1 MCFVLSQLVDIR
13 TPPVVT
19 SDFVYVRFIG
29 DRTIQEKDFGQI
41 KIDRI
46 EEMKKVA
53 RNFKDNTKEGNL

>member
-1 MCFVLSQLVDIR
+1 MCFVLSQLADVR

-41 KIDRI
+41 QIDRI

>member
-1 MCFVLSQLVDIR
+1 MCFVLSQLADIR
-13 TPPVVT
+13 TLPVVT

-41 KIDRI
+41 QIDRI